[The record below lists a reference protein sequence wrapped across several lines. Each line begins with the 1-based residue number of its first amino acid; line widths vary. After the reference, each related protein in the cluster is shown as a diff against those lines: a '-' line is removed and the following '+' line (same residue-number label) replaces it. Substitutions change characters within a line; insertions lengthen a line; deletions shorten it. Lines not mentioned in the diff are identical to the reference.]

1 MNMRKSKEQQIR
13 KKEFEKKQRL
23 WEETQARM
31 QELYGS
37 VAEMETDQVDDNPP
51 IDNQSPNEPVVES
64 VEAESDNYMD
74 IDDSFDH
81 E

>member
-1 MNMRKSKEQQIR
+1 MRKSKEQQIR